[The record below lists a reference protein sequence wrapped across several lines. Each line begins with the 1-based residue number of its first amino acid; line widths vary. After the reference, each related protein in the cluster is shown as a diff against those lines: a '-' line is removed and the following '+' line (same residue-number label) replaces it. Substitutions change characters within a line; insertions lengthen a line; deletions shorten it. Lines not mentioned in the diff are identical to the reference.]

1 MKSHVQLKVWLA
13 LIGAGCLAHVTHA
26 AQPLACLIEPQ
37 RVAEIGSPV
46 IGVVETLLVERGDRV
61 TKGQVIAVLRADV
74 ERAAVGVAQSRADA
88 EAEEQ
93 AASAAAAHA
102 RQRLTRARDLHSQ
115 NFISDNALDQAK
127 VESDLADRKLAQMR
141 EQRRISVRER
151 ELASTQL
158 AQRTIRSPFDGV
170 IVERYVS
177 PGERVETK
185 PLLRVA
191 QIDPLKVLVVVPA
204 ALYGR
209 VSVGAGVAVT
219 PQLPNTAPLR
229 ARVTLV
235 DTLIDAPSNTFRI
248 QLELPNP
255 ERNVPAGLRCA
266 ADLGLESMAEP
277 RTPVAAAANAA
288 RRGL

>member
-1 MKSHVQLKVWLA
+1 MKFLVRLNALLA
-13 LIGAGCLAHVTHA
+13 LVGMASFAYA

-46 IGVVETLLVERGDRV
+46 IGVVESLLVERGDRV
-61 TKGQVIAVLRADV
+61 AKGQVIAVLRADV
-74 ERAAVGVAQSRADA
+74 ERAAVGVAQMRADA

-93 AASAAAAHA
+93 AAGAAAAHA
-102 RQRLTRARDLHSQ
+102 RQRLVRAKDLHGQ

-170 IVERYVS
+170 VSERYVS

-185 PLLRVA
+185 PLLRIA
-191 QIDPLKVLVVVPA
+191 QIDPLKVLVVMPA
-204 ALYGR
+204 TLYGR
-209 VSVGAGVAVT
+209 VAVGSSLAVT
-219 PQLPNTAPLR
+219 PQLPNATALQ

-248 QLELPNP
+248 QLELPNA
-255 ERNVPAGLRCA
+255 ERKVPAGLRCSA
-266 ADLGLESMAEP
+266 ALGLETATDP
-277 RTPVAAAANAA
+277 RSSIAATSS
-288 RRGL
+288 RSSL

>member
-1 MKSHVQLKVWLA
+1 MKFPVQLKVWLA
-13 LIGAGCLAHVTHA
+13 LIGAAFLAHVADVAHA

-61 TKGQVIAVLRADV
+61 TKGQVIAVLRGDV

-102 RQRLTRARDLHSQ
+102 RQRLIRAKDLHGQ

-127 VESDLADRKLAQMR
+127 VESDLADRKLAQLR
-141 EQRRISVRER
+141 DQRRIPARER

-191 QIDPLKVLVVVPA
+191 QVDPLKVLVVVPA
-204 ALYGR
+204 SLYGR

-219 PQLPNTAPLR
+219 PQLPNAAPLR

-235 DTLIDAPSNTFRI
+235 DALIDAPSNTFRI

-266 ADLGLESMAEP
+266 ADLGLETTEQ
-277 RTPVAAAANAA
+277 RTPVAAANAH
-288 RRGL
+288 RGL

>member
-1 MKSHVQLKVWLA
+1 MQMNAMLVLLGATSLA
-13 LIGAGCLAHVTHA
+13 HA

-37 RVAEIGSPV
+37 RVTEIGSPV
-46 IGVVETLLVERGDRV
+46 IGVVEALPVERGDRV

-93 AASAAAAHA
+93 AAGAAAAFA
-102 RQRLTRARDLHSQ
+102 RQRLVRAKDLHGQ
-115 NFISDNALDQAK
+115 NFISDNALEQAK
-127 VESDLADRKLAQMR
+127 VESDLADRKLTQMR

-151 ELASTQL
+151 DLASTQL

-170 IVERYVS
+170 IAERYVS

-191 QIDPLKVLVVVPA
+191 QVDPLKVLVVVPA
-204 ALYGR
+204 PLYGR
-209 VSVGAGVAVT
+209 ISVGSSVSVT
-219 PQLPNTAPLR
+219 PQLPNAEALR

-235 DTLIDAPSNTFRI
+235 DALIDAPSNTFRI

-255 ERNVPAGLRCA
+255 ERSVPAGLRCT
-266 ADLGLESMAEP
+266 ADLGLEA
-277 RTPVAAAANAA
+277 VADMRAPATAA

>member
-1 MKSHVQLKVWLA
+1 MNLFVQLNAVLA
-13 LIGAGCLAHVTHA
+13 LMAAASIAHA

-46 IGVVETLLVERGDRV
+46 IGVVESLLVERGDRV
-61 TKGQVIAVLRADV
+61 AKGQVIAVLRADV

-102 RQRLTRARDLHSQ
+102 RQRLSRAKDLHGR

-141 EQRRISVRER
+141 EQRRVSVRER
-151 ELASTQL
+151 ELAAMQL

-170 IVERYVS
+170 IAERYVS

-191 QIDPLKVLVVVPA
+191 QVDPLKVLVVVPA
-204 ALYGR
+204 SLYGR
-209 VSVGAGVAVT
+209 VSAGSNVTVT
-219 PQLPNTAPLR
+219 PQLPNAAALH

-235 DTLIDAPSNTFRI
+235 DALIDAPSNTFRI

-255 ERNVPAGLRCA
+255 HRNVPAGLRCS
-266 ADLGLESMAEP
+266 ADLGLETAADP
-277 RTPVAAAANAA
+277 RTPVAAAA
-288 RRGL
+288 RPGL

>member
-1 MKSHVQLKVWLA
+1 MRFLVRLNALLA
-13 LIGAGCLAHVTHA
+13 LVGMASSAYA

-46 IGVVETLLVERGDRV
+46 IGVVESLLVERGDRV
-61 TKGQVIAVLRADV
+61 AKGQVIAVLRADV

-93 AASAAAAHA
+93 AASAGAAHA
-102 RQRLTRARDLHSQ
+102 RQRLARAKDLHGQ

-170 IVERYVS
+170 VAERYVS

-185 PLLRVA
+185 PLLRIA

-204 ALYGR
+204 TLYGR
-209 VSVGAGVAVT
+209 VAVGSSLAVT
-219 PQLPNTAPLR
+219 PQLPNATPLQG
-229 ARVTLV
+229 RVTLV

-255 ERNVPAGLRCA
+255 ERKVPAGLRCSA
-266 ADLGLESMAEP
+266 ALGLETATDP
-277 RTPVAAAANAA
+277 RSAIATATT
-288 RRGL
+288 RTSL

>member
-1 MKSHVQLKVWLA
+1 MRFLVRLNAVLA
-13 LIGAGCLAHVTHA
+13 LLAAACTAHA

-37 RVAEIGSPV
+37 RTAEIGSPV
-46 IGVVETLLVERGDRV
+46 IGVVESLLVERGDRV
-61 TKGQVIAVLRADV
+61 AKGQVLAVLRADV

-93 AASAAAAHA
+93 AATAAAAHA
-102 RQRLTRARDLHSQ
+102 RQRLVRAKDLHAQ

-151 ELASTQL
+151 DLASTQL

-170 IVERYVS
+170 IAERYVS

-204 ALYGR
+204 SLYGR
-209 VSVGAGVAVT
+209 VGAGASVAVT
-219 PQLPNTAPLR
+219 PQLPNASALA

-235 DTLIDAPSNTFRI
+235 DALIDAPSNTFRI

-255 ERNVPAGLRCA
+255 ERRVPAGLRCS
-266 ADLGLESMAEP
+266 ADLGLEAAVDP
-277 RTPVAAAANAA
+277 RAAVAAAGAAA

>member
-1 MKSHVQLKVWLA
+1 MKRLVQLNIVLA
-13 LIGAGCLAHVTHA
+13 LMGAGCLANA

-37 RVAEIGSPV
+37 RVAEIGSQV
-46 IGVVETLLVERGDRV
+46 IGVVDSLLVERGDRV
-61 TKGQVIAVLRADV
+61 AKGQVIAVLRADV

-102 RQRLTRARDLHSQ
+102 RQRLVRARDLHGQ

-141 EQRRISVRER
+141 EQRRISGRER
-151 ELASTQL
+151 DLASTQL

-170 IVERYVS
+170 VAERYVS

-185 PLLRVA
+185 PLLRIA

-204 ALYGR
+204 SLYGR
-209 VSVGAGVAVT
+209 VAVGSSVSVT
-219 PQLPNTAPLR
+219 PQLPNAAALR

-235 DTLIDAPSNTFRI
+235 DALIDAPSNTFRL

-255 ERNVPAGLRCA
+255 ERSVPAGLRCA
-266 ADLGLESMAEP
+266 ADLGLE
-277 RTPVAAAANAA
+277 AAADPRASPAATA

>member
-1 MKSHVQLKVWLA
+1 MKLLVPLNVLLA
-13 LIGAGCLAHVTHA
+13 LVGVGSFAQA
-26 AQPLACLIEPQ
+26 AQPLACLIEPH

-46 IGVVETLLVERGDRV
+46 IGVVESLLVERGDRV
-61 TKGQVIAVLRADV
+61 AKGQVIAVLRADV

-93 AASAAAAHA
+93 AAGAAAAHA
-102 RQRLTRARDLHSQ
+102 RQRLARAKDLHAQ

-141 EQRRISVRER
+141 EQRRISGRER
-151 ELASTQL
+151 ELASSQL
-158 AQRTIRSPFDGV
+158 AQRTIRSPLDGV
-170 IVERYVS
+170 VAERYVA

-191 QIDPLKVLVVVPA
+191 QVDPLKVLVIVPA
-204 ALYGR
+204 SLYGR
-209 VSVGAGVAVT
+209 VGAGSSVAVT
-219 PQLPNTAPLR
+219 PQLPNARALP

-235 DTLIDAPSNTFRI
+235 DALIDAPSNTFRI

-255 ERNVPAGLRCA
+255 DRSVPAGLRCS
-266 ADLGLESMAEP
+266 ADLGLETSADP
-277 RTPVAAAANAA
+277 RTPIAAAA

>member
-1 MKSHVQLKVWLA
+1 MRLLMQLNVVLA
-13 LIGAGCLAHVTHA
+13 LLGVASLAHA

-46 IGVVETLLVERGDRV
+46 IGVVESLLVERGDRV
-61 TKGQVIAVLRADV
+61 TKGQVIAILRADV

-93 AASAAAAHA
+93 AAGAAAAHA
-102 RQRLTRARDLHSQ
+102 RQRLVRAKDLHGQ

-141 EQRRISVRER
+141 EQRRITARER

-170 IVERYVS
+170 VAERYVS

-185 PLLRVA
+185 PLLRIA
-191 QIDPLKVLVVVPA
+191 QVDPLKVLVVVSA

-209 VSVGAGVAVT
+209 VAVGSSVAVT
-219 PQLPNTAPLR
+219 PQLPSAAALQ

-235 DTLIDAPSNTFRI
+235 DALIDAPSNTFRL

-255 ERNVPAGLRCA
+255 QRNVPAGLRCS
-266 ADLGLESMAEP
+266 ADLGLEPAVDRRP
-277 RTPVAAAANAA
+277 PVATAA
-288 RRGL
+288 RRTL

>member
-1 MKSHVQLKVWLA
+1 MKFLLPLNILLA
-13 LIGAGCLAHVTHA
+13 LMGAASFAQA

-46 IGVVETLLVERGDRV
+46 IGVVESLLVERGDRV

-93 AASAAAAHA
+93 AAGAAAAHA
-102 RQRLTRARDLHSQ
+102 RQRLTRAKDLHGQ
-115 NFISDNALDQAK
+115 NFISDNALDQAQ
-127 VESDLADRKLAQMR
+127 VESDLADRRLAQMR
-141 EQRRISVRER
+141 EQRRVSVRER
-151 ELASTQL
+151 DLASTQL

-170 IVERYVS
+170 VAERYVS

-209 VSVGAGVAVT
+209 VAVGASVAVM
-219 PQLPNTAPLR
+219 PQLPNAAALR

-235 DTLIDAPSNTFRI
+235 DALIDAPSNTFRI

-255 ERNVPAGLRCA
+255 ERSVPAGLRCS
-266 ADLGLESMAEP
+266 ADLGLETAADS
-277 RTPVAAAANAA
+277 RSPVAAAAAA
-288 RRGL
+288 RRSSL

>member
-1 MKSHVQLKVWLA
+1 MKFLLQLKVLLA
-13 LIGAGCLAHVTHA
+13 LIGAASLVHA

-46 IGVVETLLVERGDRV
+46 IGVVESLMVERGDRV
-61 TKGQVIAVLRADV
+61 TKGQAIAVLRADV
-74 ERAAVGVAQSRADA
+74 ERAAVGVAQSRAEA

-102 RQRLTRARDLHSQ
+102 RQRLVRAKDLHRQ
-115 NFISDNALDQAK
+115 NFISDNALDQAQ

-141 EQRRISVRER
+141 EQRRVSVRER
-151 ELASTQL
+151 DLASTQL

-170 IVERYVS
+170 VAERYVS

-185 PLLRVA
+185 PLLRIA

-209 VSVGAGVAVT
+209 VAVGAGVAVT
-219 PQLPNTAPLR
+219 PQLPNAAALR
-229 ARVTLV
+229 GRVTLV
-235 DTLIDAPSNTFRI
+235 DALIDAPSNTFRI

-255 ERNVPAGLRCA
+255 ERSVPAGLRCS
-266 ADLGLESMAEP
+266 ADLGLETAADS
-277 RTPVAAAANAA
+277 RSPVAAGAAA
-288 RRGL
+288 RRSSL

>member
-1 MKSHVQLKVWLA
+1 MKFLAQLNVVLA
-13 LIGAGCLAHVTHA
+13 LAGVASLAPA

-37 RVAEIGSPV
+37 RATEIGSPV
-46 IGVVETLLVERGDRV
+46 IGVVESLPVERGDRV

-74 ERAAVGVAQSRADA
+74 ERAVVGVAQSRADA

-102 RQRLTRARDLHSQ
+102 RQRLTRAKDLHGQ

-141 EQRRISVRER
+141 EQRRVSVRER
-151 ELASTQL
+151 DLASTQL

-170 IVERYVS
+170 IAERYVS

-191 QIDPLKVLVVVPA
+191 QVDPLKVLVVVPA

-209 VSVGAGVAVT
+209 VAVGTSVSVT
-219 PQLPNTAPLR
+219 PQLPNAPALR

-235 DTLIDAPSNTFRI
+235 DALIDAPSNTFRI

-266 ADLGLESMAEP
+266 ADLGLEAAADQRSS
-277 RTPVAAAANAA
+277 VAATA

>member
-1 MKSHVQLKVWLA
+1 MKFLVHLNLMLA
-13 LIGAGCLAHVTHA
+13 LMGAASLADA

-46 IGVVETLLVERGDRV
+46 IGVVESLLVERGDRV
-61 TKGQVIAVLRADV
+61 AKGQVVAVLRADV

-102 RQRLTRARDLHSQ
+102 RQRFLRAKDLHGQ

-151 ELASTQL
+151 ELASMQL

-170 IVERYVS
+170 IAERYVS

-191 QIDPLKVLVVVPA
+191 QVDPLKVLVVVPA
-204 ALYGR
+204 SLYGR
-209 VSVGAGVAVT
+209 VSAGSSVAVT
-219 PQLPNTAPLR
+219 PQLPNAAALR

-235 DTLIDAPSNTFRI
+235 DALVDAPSNTFRI

-255 ERNVPAGLRCA
+255 DRNVPAGLRCS
-266 ADLGLESMAEP
+266 ADLGLE
-277 RTPVAAAANAA
+277 TAADSRSPIAAGASAA
-288 RRGL
+288 VRRGL